1 MSVAVR
7 TALQALADLEE
18 ARAHV
23 ALAPIEH
30 WQYVELTTAV
40 ARLEQ
45 AVQALIAEAQKGRA
59 A

>member
-1 MSVAVR
+1 VR